1 MTGRVVGLFV
11 APAAGDP
18 PESRER
24 VDVADGGIA
33 GDRYCRG
40 AGHFSRV
47 GDGHPVTL
55 VAARAVADAE
65 QAVGSGLV
73 PGWHRRNVVVEG
85 VDLALGRVGGATLE
99 LGGARLRI
107 TRDRPPCSHLESTVG
122 VPGVAEA
129 LRGRAGVCANVA
141 RPGALAVG
149 NEVRVVDPSP
159 RDAGRRIA
167 ERLRR
172 E

>member
-11 APAAGDP
+11 APMAGDP
-18 PESRER
+18 PERRER
-24 VDVADGGIA
+24 VRVVDGGIA

-65 QAVGSGLV
+65 RTVGQALA

-85 VDLALGRVGGATLE
+85 VDLGAVRGATLAV
-99 LGGARLRI
+99 GDARLTV
-107 TRDRPPCSHLESTVG
+107 TRDRPPCAHLESTL
-122 VPGVAEA
+122 GVAGVADA
-129 LRGRAGVCANVA
+129 LRGRAGVCATVA
-141 RPGALAVG
+141 RPGAAAAG
-149 NEVRVVDPSP
+149 DTVRVAEPSP
-159 RDAGRRIA
+159 REAGRQIA

>member
-1 MTGRVVGLFV
+1 MTGRVAGLFV
-11 APAAGDP
+11 APESGDP

-24 VDVADGGIA
+24 VRVVDGGVA

-55 VAARAVADAE
+55 VAARAVAAAE
-65 QAVGSGLV
+65 RATGADLS
-73 PGWHRRNVVVEG
+73 PGWHRRNLVVDG
-85 VDLALGRVGGATLE
+85 VALGAVRDATLAV
-99 LGGARLRI
+99 GRARLRV
-107 TRDRPPCSHLESTVG
+107 TCDRPPCAHLESTL
-122 VPGVAEA
+122 GVAGVADA
-129 LRGRAGVCANVA
+129 LRGRAGACADVE
-141 RPGALAVG
+141 RPGAVRAG
-149 NEVRVVDPSP
+149 DEVWVVEPSP
-159 RDAGRRIA
+159 RDAGRQIA